1 MLIQRRPLQIDSFK
15 GKKPNDWGT
24 EASVRS
30 EGISGKIKCQ
40 LLNNLAERENISY
53 GEWMISKQNSK
64 WSQAVGNRKK

>member
-1 MLIQRRPLQIDSFK
+1 MTVSREKSLMTGEQI
-15 GKKPNDWGT
+15 

-40 LLNNLAERENISY
+40 LLNNLAGRENISY

-64 WSQAVGNRKK
+64 

>member
-1 MLIQRRPLQIDSFK
+1 MTVSW
-15 GKKPNDWGT
+15 KKPNDWGT

-64 WSQAVGNRKK
+64 